1 MAGVIDTTVGHF
13 HRALDLCDL
22 EVIRSPPDAIVGIQ
36 VGVNIFV
43 FRLDLSENIKSI
55 KRFLIAVALQNYNVC
70 HRQHF
75 CSCLVT

>member
-1 MAGVIDTTVGHF
+1 MAGVFDAMVGHF

-43 FRLDLSENIKSI
+43 FRLDFI
-55 KRFLIAVALQNYNVC
+55 
-70 HRQHF
+70 
-75 CSCLVT
+75 